1 MFTVDEKIIC
11 IDNTPREYQINTRT
25 LKKFDELKLYCE
37 YTVYDSEITDDDDL
51 DFYISLYEISGISFN
66 INRFVTLKEYR
77 KLKLKKLCS
86 K

>member
-1 MFTVDEKIIC
+1 
-11 IDNTPREYQINTRT
+11 
-25 LKKFDELKLYCE
+25 LKLYCE